1 MAKKNSLG
9 LSKLAGACAFIALMI
24 AGVSFLLANLF
35 GGNLGI
41 LALVG
46 NICLVISTIVTAGLF
61 VNSSAFPWK
70 NKVWVIAYYV
80 FAILAI
86 ISLFL

>member
-1 MAKKNSLG
+1 MARKNGSG

-24 AGVSFLLANLF
+24 SGVSYLLANLF
-35 GGNLGI
+35 GGSLGI

-46 NICLVISTIVTAGLF
+46 NICLVVSTIVTAGLF

-70 NKVWVIAYYV
+70 SKFWVIIYYV

-86 ISLFL
+86 VALFI